1 MFFDVLK
8 LVQISQENHA
18 HILLKKQ
25 TYHEISSVIPRPDV
39 AQRRSAISNSGERH
53 ISESIISMMDPNTE
67 ILFRTVQTRTALT
80 RLKIVSRNKNSWL
93 EAYFIYLPLCL
104 WELVPYSRTWR
115 KNRSPW
121 DEMLSE
127 TSEHFL
133 RRPYEPS
140 HEIMAL
146 FALYKLIFETRL
158 RSHPVGHDVWFL
170 VRPFVYFQISCVRT
184 AKVLAR
190 LRGYAGSPG
199 PSLVAYVIS
208 TIISW
213 AGSYDEW
220 GRLQW
225 ALGQIISLPCWRSRN
240 LIDVIDTSEDPLA
253 WRRQFCSGQW
263 K

>member
-1 MFFDVLK
+1 MRTFYWKSKHTMKYHLW
-8 LVQISQENHA
+8 SQDLMSSKEGQRLATVEND
-18 HILLKKQ
+18 IFLNQ
-25 TYHEISSVIPRPDV
+25 SFP
-39 AQRRSAISNSGERH
+39 
-53 ISESIISMMDPNTE
+53 MMDPNTE

-80 RLKIVSRNKNSWL
+80 RLRIEQLKL

-133 RRPYEPS
+133 RRPYEPP
-140 HEIMAL
+140 HEITAL
-146 FALYKLIFETRL
+146 FVLYKLIFETRL
-158 RSHPVGHDVWFL
+158 RSHPVGQDVWFL

-225 ALGQIISLPCWRSRN
+225 ALGQIISLSCWRSRN